1 MHQKLLILGSI
12 YGMTA
17 VILGAFGAHGLE
29 KILDTSSLGTFEVGV
44 RYQFYHALF
53 ALVLGA
59 TNFLQNKTKNSV
71 FYLLLVG
78 QILFSGSIYLL
89 ATNSLTVIDFTV
101 IAFSTPI
108 GGLLLIISW
117 LLVLIEAIK
126 YKKG

>member
-1 MHQKLLILGSI
+1 MHQRLLILGSI

-29 KILDTSSLGTFEVGV
+29 KILDTSSLETFEVGV

-89 ATNSLTVIDFTV
+89 ATNSLTQIDFTS

-117 LLVLIEAIK
+117 LLVLIKAIK
-126 YKKG
+126 NKKG

>member
-1 MHQKLLILGSI
+1 MHQRLLILGSI

-29 KILDTSSLGTFEVGV
+29 KILDTSSLETFEVGV

-89 ATNSLTVIDFTV
+89 ATNSLTQIDFTS

-117 LLVLIEAIK
+117 LLVLIKAIK